1 MIKARILSPHSREDI
16 REEIGKIGA
25 DKAGRE
31 IMVNKGQFFL
41 IKVYNVPL
49 KGVILIKQEML
60 SKGGEAAATRGV
72 GSLTP
77 ERSDLLLMGTLK
89 QFRLLIKKLKL
100 QPFQSKEVAREVEEA
115 LGRYNR
121 HHYLGD
127 KREKFLNLGSKSFR
141 LGERTLVMGI
151 LNVTPDSF
159 SDGGQFFNLDQALEH
174 ARNMVKEGID
184 ILDIGGESTRP
195 QADPISEEEEFR
207 RVLPLLEKL
216 TGELDLPISID
227 TYKASVAEK
236 ALEMGVDMV
245 NDVWGFKADPE
256 MAEVAARYQVPVC
269 IMHNRK
275 VAQYDDLM
283 TEITSELRESIDLA
297 LKAGVKE
304 ENIILDPGIGFGKT
318 LEHNLEA
325 MHHLEELVALG
336 YPLLLGTSRKSMIGK
351 VLDLPAEERLEGT
364 ASTIAYGITRGADIV
379 RVHDIKY
386 MKRVVDMTDA
396 MVRRPQQGLD

>member
-41 IKVYNVPL
+41 IKVCNVPL
-49 KGVILIKQEML
+49 KGAILIKQEML
-60 SKGGEAAATRGV
+60 SKGGEAAVAREV

-89 QFRLLIKKLKL
+89 QFRLLIKKLKF

-127 KREKFLNLGSKSFR
+127 KREDFLNLGDKSFR
-141 LGERTLVMGI
+141 LGERTLIMGI

-159 SDGGQFFNLDQALEH
+159 SDGGKFFNLNQALEH

-195 QADPISEEEEFR
+195 QAEPISEEEELR

-216 TGELDLPISID
+216 RGELDLPISID

-256 MAEVAARYQVPVC
+256 IAEVAARYQVPVC
-269 IMHNRK
+269 LMHNRK

-283 TEITSELRESIDLA
+283 TEITSDLRESIDIA

-351 VLDLPAEERLEGT
+351 VLDLPAGERLEGT

-396 MVRRPQQGLD
+396 MVRRRKKYG

>member
-1 MIKARILSPHSREDI
+1 MIKARILSPYSREDI

-60 SKGGEAAATRGV
+60 SKGGEAAAAREV

-77 ERSDLLLMGTLK
+77 GRSDLLLMGTLK

-127 KREKFLNLGSKSFR
+127 KKEKFLNLGDKSFR
-141 LGERTLVMGI
+141 LGERTLIMGI

-159 SDGGQFFNLDQALEH
+159 SDGGKFFNLNQALEH

-195 QADPISEEEEFR
+195 QAEPISEEEELR

-216 TGELDLPISID
+216 RGELDLPISID

-256 MAEVAARYQVPVC
+256 IAEVAARYQVPVC
-269 IMHNRK
+269 LMHNRK

-283 TEITSELRESIDLA
+283 TEITSDLRESIDIA

-351 VLDLPAEERLEGT
+351 VLDLPAGERLEGT

-396 MVRRPQQGLD
+396 MVRRRKKYG

>member
-16 REEIGKIGA
+16 REEIGKIGS
-25 DKAGRE
+25 DRAGRE
-31 IMVNKGQFFL
+31 IMINKGQFFL

-60 SKGGEAAATRGV
+60 SKGGEAAAAREV

-77 ERSDLLLMGTLK
+77 GRSDLLLMGTLK

-127 KREKFLNLGSKSFR
+127 KKEKFLNLGDKSFR
-141 LGERTLVMGI
+141 LGERTLIMGI

-396 MVRRPQQGLD
+396 MVRRRKKYG